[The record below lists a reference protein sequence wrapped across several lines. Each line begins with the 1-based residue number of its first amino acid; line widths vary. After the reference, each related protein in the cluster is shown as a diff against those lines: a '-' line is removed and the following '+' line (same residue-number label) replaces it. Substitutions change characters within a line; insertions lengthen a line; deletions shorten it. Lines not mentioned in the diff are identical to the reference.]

1 MTNKDR
7 ISMANQIAALKTPE
21 AKKRQAHLLCVTLI
35 ALLKAGK

>member
-7 ISMANQIAALKTPE
+7 MSMAKQVGKLKTNE
-21 AKKRQAHLLCVTLI
+21 AKKRQAHLLCVTLV